1 MRGIHNKWED
11 IMTNDR
17 TGWPMRGLEE
27 LDEMYTWLAML
38 ICNSDWID
46 FESKTKEPLCE
57 GQTQIETPWI
67 PWSQKD
73 SFLLF
78 SYLVEILFFY
88 NDNDTCTSQKW
99 HVLANCSEI
108 IGHVQTPIYQ
118 NIRACVFVVK
128 SLVKTCK
135 LYW

>member
-46 FESKTKEPLCE
+46 FESKTKEPLCRDRHRLKHLE
-57 GQTQIETPWI
+57 
-67 PWSQKD
+67 
-73 SFLLF
+73 
-78 SYLVEILFFY
+78 YLEVKKILFFCFLIQSKY
-88 NDNDTCTSQKW
+88 SFSIT
-99 HVLANCSEI
+99 I
-108 IGHVQTPIYQ
+108 MIHVQAKNDMSWQI
-118 NIRACVFVVK
+118 VVK
-128 SLVKTCK
+128 
-135 LYW
+135 